1 MTTSS
6 NTGQSHQPTRKSN
19 RLADFAEDPLGS
31 VISASVAVIASFGMV
46 LSGIWLIHAGI
57 H

>member
-6 NTGQSHQPTRKSN
+6 NIGQSHQPTRKSN

>member
-1 MTTSS
+1 MTTPTDTSEQQQTAR
-6 NTGQSHQPTRKSN
+6 TGS
-19 RLADFAEDPLGS
+19 RLANFAEDPLGS

-46 LSGIWLIHAGI
+46 LSGIWLIHAGM